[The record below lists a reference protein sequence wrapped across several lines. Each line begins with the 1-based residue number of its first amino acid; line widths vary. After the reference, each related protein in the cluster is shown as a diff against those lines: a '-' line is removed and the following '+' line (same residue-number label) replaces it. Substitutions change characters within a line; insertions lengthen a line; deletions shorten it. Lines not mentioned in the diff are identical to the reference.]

1 MSSGYQILKLDD
13 LGRYPSPL
21 HDGTVLLPLRRT
33 LGFTAFGGN
42 CWTADAGGQIV
53 PRHEED
59 SGNEELYVVVRGRA
73 RFVVADEERD
83 APAGTLVYVPAEVT
97 RQAFA
102 EEDGTLVLAIG
113 GNVGKPFTVWD
124 WEAVVVAFSAA
135 EQGRI
140 DEARDVV
147 RQGIEQRP
155 DFWGH
160 PYNLACL
167 EARYGDPD
175 EAYSY
180 LARAL
185 ALSENDV
192 RELAATDTDLD
203 SLRDDPRFEELFG

>member
-1 MSSGYQILKLDD
+1 MSDGYAILKLDD

-21 HDGTVLLPLRRT
+21 HDGSVLLPLRRT
-33 LGFTAFGGN
+33 LGFTAFGAN
-42 CWTADAGGQIV
+42 CWTADVGGQIV

-59 SGNEELYVVVRGRA
+59 SGNEELYVVVRGRV
-73 RFVVADEERD
+73 RFLVGDEELD
-83 APAGTLVYVPAEVT
+83 APAGTLVHVPSQTT

-102 EEDGTLVLAIG
+102 EEPGSIVLAVG
-113 GNVGKPFTVWD
+113 GTVGEPFTVWD

-135 EQGRI
+135 EQGRL
-140 DEARDVV
+140 DEAREVV
-147 RQGIEQRP
+147 HEGIEARP
-155 DFWGH
+155 GFWGH

-185 ALSENDV
+185 ALSEDDV
-192 RELAATDTDLD
+192 RALAATDTDLD
-203 SLRDDPRFEELFG
+203 SLRDDPRFKELFG